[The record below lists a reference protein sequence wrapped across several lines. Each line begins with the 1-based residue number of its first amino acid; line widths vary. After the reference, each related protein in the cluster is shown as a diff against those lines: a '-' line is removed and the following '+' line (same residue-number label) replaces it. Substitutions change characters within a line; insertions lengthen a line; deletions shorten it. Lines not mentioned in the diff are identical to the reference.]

1 MNSVHHQLQDGI
13 ALRECVTDNVAEV
26 VDSLMWGRAAV
37 RRFLDRPVDRN
48 IVTDILDVARSA
60 PSNSNTQPWRAYAL
74 AGEAKEALCAALG
87 DAHANRPEA
96 HRPCYKHFPDVL
108 GERFAARQAE
118 FGAIYYGCLGIDFDD
133 TVRRNIQ
140 TAQNFR
146 FFGAPIGL
154 IFTIDSSLERGS
166 WIDYGMFLQNIMLA
180 AKARGLDTCPQI
192 SFVKY
197 HEIIR
202 QQLSIAPEE
211 TVVCGMSM
219 GYADT
224 SAKVNAL
231 NLPREPVTAFTSFLG
246 FGD

>member
-1 MNSVHHQLQDGI
+1 MNSVHHQQQNGI
-13 ALRECVTDNVAEV
+13 ASRACVTDNVAEV
-26 VDSLMWGRAAV
+26 VDSVMWGRAAV
-37 RRFLDRPVDRN
+37 RRFQERPVDRK

-60 PSNSNTQPWRAYAL
+60 PSNSNTQPWRVYAL
-74 AGEAKEALCAALG
+74 AGDPKASLSAALG

-96 HRPCYKHFPDVL
+96 HTPCYKHFPDVL

-118 FGAIYYGCLGIDFDD
+118 FGAIYYGCLGIGFDD

-146 FFGAPIGL
+146 FFGAPVGL
-154 IFTIDSSLERGS
+154 IFTIDGSLERGS

-202 QQLSIAPEE
+202 QHLSIAPDEII
-211 TVVCGMSM
+211 VCGMSM

-224 SAKVNAL
+224 SAKINAL
-231 NLPREPVTAFTSFLG
+231 DLPREPVTAFTSFLG

>member
-1 MNSVHHQLQDGI
+1 MNSVHYQQQDD
-13 ALRECVTDNVAEV
+13 ADLRESAADNVSEV
-26 VDSLMWGRAAV
+26 VDRVMRGRAAV
-37 RRFLDRPVDRN
+37 RRFLDRPVDRG
-48 IVTDILDVARSA
+48 IVADILDVARSA
-60 PSNSNTQPWRAYAL
+60 PSNSNTQPWRVHAL
-74 AGEAKEALCAALG
+74 AGEAKDALCAALG

-96 HRPCYKHFPDVL
+96 YTPCYKHFPDVL
-108 GERFAARQAE
+108 GARYAARQAE
-118 FGAIYYGCLGIDFDD
+118 FGAIYYGCLGIDFAD
-133 TVRRNIQ
+133 TVRRNMQ

-146 FFGAPIGL
+146 FFGAPVGL

-202 QQLSIAPEE
+202 QHLSISPDE
-211 TVVCGMSM
+211 TIVCGMSM

-224 SAKVNAL
+224 SARVNAL
-231 NLPREPVTAFTSFLG
+231 GLSREPVTAFTSFLG
-246 FGD
+246 FDN

>member
-1 MNSVHHQLQDGI
+1 MNSVHYQQQDGA
-13 ALRECVTDNVAEV
+13 ALRECVTDKVSEV
-26 VDSLMWGRAAV
+26 VDSVMWGRAAV
-37 RRFLDRPVDRN
+37 RRFLDRPVDRR

-60 PSNSNTQPWRAYAL
+60 PSNSNTQPWRVYAL
-74 AGEAKEALCAALG
+74 AGKAREALCAALG

-96 HRPCYKHFPDVL
+96 YTPCYKHFPDVL

-118 FGAIYYGCLGIDFDD
+118 FGAVYYGCLGIGFDD

-140 TAQNFR
+140 TAQNFK

-154 IFTIDSSLERGS
+154 IFTIDNSLERGS

-202 QQLSIAPEE
+202 QHLSISSDE
-211 TVVCGMSM
+211 TIVCGMSM
-219 GYADT
+219 GYADI
-224 SAKVNAL
+224 SAKVNSL
-231 NLPREPVTAFTSFLG
+231 EMPRLPVTAFTSLLG
-246 FGD
+246 FDN

>member
-1 MNSVHHQLQDGI
+1 MNSVHYQQQEGI
-13 ALRECVTDNVAEV
+13 ALRECATDKVSEV
-26 VDSLMWGRAAV
+26 VDSVMRGRAAV
-37 RRFLDRPVDRN
+37 RRFLARPVDRR

-60 PSNSNTQPWRAYAL
+60 PSNSNTQPWRVHAL
-74 AGEAKEALCAALG
+74 AGDAKEALCAALG

-96 HRPCYKHFPDVL
+96 HTPSYKHFPDVL
-108 GERFAARQAE
+108 GDRFAARQAE

-133 TVRRNIQ
+133 SVRRNMQ
-140 TAQNFR
+140 TAQNFN
-146 FFGAPIGL
+146 FFGAPVGL

-202 QQLSIAPEE
+202 QHLSIAPDE
-211 TVVCGMSM
+211 TIVCGMSM

-224 SAKVNAL
+224 TARVNSL
-231 NLPREPVTAFTSFLG
+231 GLPREPVTAFTSFLG
-246 FGD
+246 FGN